1 VKYWTKLNA
10 GAADAAPFVEPEA
23 QADLEDAFVWYEEQR
38 SGLGSEFLA
47 EVARVFQVVEEAP
60 EHYPVVR
67 GVTRRALVHRFPF
80 GVFYILGPERVAVT
94 AVLHGRRD
102 PRRWQQRR

>member
-1 VKYWTKLNA
+1 MPRL
-10 GAADAAPFVEPEA
+10 FVEPEA
-23 QADLEDAFVWYEEQR
+23 QAELEDAFVWYEEQR
-38 SGLGSEFLA
+38 SGLGSEFLD
-47 EVARVFQVVEEAP
+47 EVARVFRVVEEAP
-60 EHYPVVR
+60 EHYPIVR

-80 GVFYILGPERVAVT
+80 GVFYILGPDRVAVT